1 MLAPAAGVVTVPLK
15 LDQLRKLEMSFEIRR
30 ASSIASRLSKTAIA
44 PAIRLA
50 IDMPPDEMVWP
61 PGLIQ
66 IGPNLCYRCLL
77 KF

>member
-50 IDMPPDEMVWP
+50 IDMPPTKWFGP
-61 PGLIQ
+61 PVSSRLDPTFV
-66 IGPNLCYRCLL
+66 IGVC
-77 KF
+77 